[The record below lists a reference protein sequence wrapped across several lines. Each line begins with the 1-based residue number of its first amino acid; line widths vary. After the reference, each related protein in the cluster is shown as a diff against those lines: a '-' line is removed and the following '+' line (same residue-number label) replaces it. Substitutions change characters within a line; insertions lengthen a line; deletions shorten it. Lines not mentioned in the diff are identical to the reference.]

1 MTSRTW
7 AALLIVGLMAV
18 AALSAFA
25 GIGVGIALASPD
37 PGQVDDIP
45 TIDEWQIQFP
55 TTMTNPYEDSVGSS
69 GDWGGVG
76 MWCQN
81 LHANCS

>member
-1 MTSRTW
+1 MKRRF
-7 AALLIVGLMAV
+7 AALLIVGLTAL
-18 AALSAFA
+18 AALTGSTGFA
-25 GIGVGIALASPD
+25 VGTALASPD

-45 TIDEWQIQFP
+45 TIDEWQIQYP

-81 LHANCS
+81 LHANCA

>member
-1 MTSRTW
+1 MKRRF
-7 AALLIVGLMAV
+7 AALLIVGLTAL
-18 AALSAFA
+18 AALTGSTGFA
-25 GIGVGIALASPD
+25 AGTALASPD

-45 TIDEWQIQFP
+45 TIDEWQIQYP

-81 LHANCS
+81 LHANCA

>member
-1 MTSRTW
+1 MMLRRC
-7 AALLIVGLMAV
+7 AGLLVAGSLLLAGLTVGT
-18 AALSAFA
+18 
-25 GIGVGIALASPD
+25 GTALASPD

-45 TIDEWQIQFP
+45 TIDEWQIQYP

-76 MWCQN
+76 MWCEN

>member
-1 MTSRTW
+1 MMISRS
-7 AALLIVGLMAV
+7 AALLIAGLVALAALTGGTGMAV
-18 AALSAFA
+18 
-25 GIGVGIALASPD
+25 GVALASPD

-45 TIDEWQIQFP
+45 TIDEWPIQFP
-55 TTMTNPYEDSVGSS
+55 TTMTNPLDDAVGSS

-81 LHANCS
+81 LRANCG

>member
-1 MTSRTW
+1 MMKRRY
-7 AALLIVGLMAV
+7 AALVVVGLTAV
-18 AALSAFA
+18 AVLTGGTGFS
-25 GIGVGIALASPD
+25 VGRALASPD

-45 TIDEWQIQFP
+45 TIDEWQIQYP
-55 TTMTNPYEDSVGSS
+55 TTMTNPYEDSVGSG